1 MKATNHSGKQKKN
14 RQSLYPPAASSRA
27 ETAVFATLGLAALV
41 AIVVAVVSGSVPAGS
56 KEESL
61 APLAKLPMVRYFR
74 SGQWIA
80 DARTTAAMVRYIF
93 ENEKPMVTNVI
104 EPGPTQ
110 TNLAMPTNNAA
121 REPKA

>member
-1 MKATNHSGKQKKN
+1 MRATNHSKKKKN
-14 RQSLYPPAASSRA
+14 GRSLYPAASSGA

-41 AIVVAVVSGSVPAGS
+41 AIVVAMVSGSVPAGS

-61 APLAKLPMVRYFR
+61 APLAKLPVVRYFR

-104 EPGPTQ
+104 LPSPTQ
-110 TNLAMPTNNAA
+110 KDLAMPTNNAGHA
-121 REPKA
+121 PKA